1 MKLDG
6 KKIIYFIL
14 TFCFVFYQSFQVKL
28 PRYASKH
35 LEIKRELRKMDDRA
49 FFLDVVKDIANDLD
63 LKSLTKKIT
72 ENIAVLLDAEAASL
86 FLVEGPKGKQS
97 LVSKVRNMAICLLYA
112 FSGKQN
118 HYYKSSKNGAKIES
132 AFKSALIQSF
142 SVIVS

>member
-1 MKLDG
+1 MYDVKRITFHLFELYILD
-6 KKIIYFIL
+6 L
-14 TFCFVFYQSFQVKL
+14 QVKL

-86 FLVEGPKGKQS
+86 FLIEGPKGKQQ
-97 LVSKVRNMAICLLYA
+97 LVSKVRILNLLY
-112 FSGKQN
+112 FTSISPKKVNLKVRHLNYIHEHQ
-118 HYYKSSKNGAKIES
+118 KRIFQLQIS
-132 AFKSALIQSF
+132 
-142 SVIVS
+142 